1 MQRVAGK
8 GSEAAHASEKPEE
21 ANGPAEVVA
30 GQRVGVCDGVILDSE
45 KEARDGAPEN
55 GDRKA
60 RRCHGDRIRQAVGK
74 NFEKKSNLLGS
85 QINTFSEFV

>member
-60 RRCHGDRIRQAVGK
+60 RRCHGDRIRQAVEGHSC
-74 NFEKKSNLLGS
+74 KKREILGS
-85 QINTFSEFV
+85 KFF